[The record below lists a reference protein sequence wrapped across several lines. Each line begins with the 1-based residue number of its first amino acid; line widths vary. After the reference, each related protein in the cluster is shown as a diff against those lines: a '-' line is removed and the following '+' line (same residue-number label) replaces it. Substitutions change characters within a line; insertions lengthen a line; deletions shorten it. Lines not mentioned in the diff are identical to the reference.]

1 MDEDIKKI
9 IKNVIKDDL
18 GVLVSQELEVRLKP
32 FLKIV
37 DEIRTGQDKIIE
49 QLREDRKDINDIKIG
64 QTTTNKQNKVIIENQ
79 NLQEETLINAVKE
92 ETKSIPEQAEKA
104 IIRIFDKKPLYKK
117 LKEKFFKV
125 GGKK

>member
-1 MDEDIKKI
+1 MDTDIKKL
-9 IKNVIKDDL
+9 IKQVIKDDL
-18 GVLVSQELEVRLKP
+18 GVLVSQELEERLRP

-92 ETKSIPEQAEKA
+92 ETKTIPEQTEKA
-104 IIRIFDKKPLYKK
+104 ILKIFDKKPLYKRIR
-117 LKEKFFKV
+117 EKFIKA

>member
-1 MDEDIKKI
+1 MDTDIKKLI
-9 IKNVIKDDL
+9 RQVIKDDL
-18 GVLVSQELEVRLKP
+18 GVLVSQELEERLKP

-37 DEIRTGQDKIIE
+37 DEIRIGQDKIIE

-92 ETKSIPEQAEKA
+92 ETKTIPEQAEKA
-104 IIRIFDKKPLYKK
+104 ILKIFDKKPLYKRI
-117 LKEKFFKV
+117 KEKFIKA